1 MVFKVSVMLC
11 FLRRPSAV
19 THRPLYNTS
28 RTIKAPDGDASL
40 DQCRFRQS
48 IGTASLSSR
57 GASWYSS
64 WPSAS
69 SSSCRADIT
78 PISAKVAG
86 YLRELPIQDYQRRGS
101 ASDSGFD
108 GRVSGKK

>member
-64 WPSAS
+64 
-69 SSSCRADIT
+69 CRADIT

-108 GRVSGKK
+108 GRV